1 MRGLFITGTDTDVGK
16 TFVTSLIAR
25 ELRRDGVCVGVCKP
39 ACSGAE
45 LVDGQPV
52 WNDIEQLS
60 AAAGVEDRN
69 LICRQRFL
77 APLAPPVAAA
87 QAGETVDEQLCRQTV
102 SDWKGR
108 CDLLLVEGVGGLL
121 CPLTATNSIAE
132 FAAWAGFPLIVVA
145 RLGLGTINHTLL
157 TLECAAQ
164 RGLHVAGVVLSDG
177 DRLAETPA
185 GQTNADELASRINV
199 PLLGMVPFG
208 ADSVR
213 LRDGITPARIAWSE
227 LADGRPPLS

>member
-16 TFVTSLIAR
+16 TFVTGLVAR
-25 ELRRDGVCVGVCKP
+25 ELRQNGLRVGVCKP

-52 WNDIEQLS
+52 WHDIEQLAT
-60 AAAGVEDRN
+60 AAEVEDHD

-77 APLAPPVAAA
+77 APLAPPVAAD
-87 QAGETVDEQLCRQTV
+87 QEGESIDEQLCRQTV
-102 SDWKGR
+102 TDWNGR

-121 CPLTATNSIAE
+121 CPLTTTSSIAD
-132 FAAWAGFPLIVVA
+132 FAGLVGFPLIVVA

-164 RGLHVAGVVLSDG
+164 RGLRVAGVILSDG
-177 DRLAETPA
+177 DRLANTPA

-199 PLLGMVPFG
+199 PLLGIVPFG

-213 LRDGITPARIAWSE
+213 LRDGITPARIAWNE
-227 LADGRPPLS
+227 LAGS